1 MVHALEEIRRVLKP
15 NGDLIDLRPV
25 EDHWPLEISTTTGYQ
40 TIGRLANLP
49 AAVADD
55 EAAFQA
61 MREVESKR
69 WFTKQNEVE
78 FSYFYY
84 WDTPSEMKD
93 FMEQE
98 WGNAKQLEEHTL
110 KAVRSGWA
118 LANADARI
126 RLRVRMHL
134 SIWDKRPS

>member
-15 NGDLIDLRPV
+15 NGELIDLRPV
-25 EDHWPLEISTTTGYQ
+25 EDHWPLEISTTSGYQ
-40 TIGRLANLP
+40 STGRLANLP
-49 AAVADD
+49 VAVADD
-55 EAAFQA
+55 EAAFHA
-61 MREVESKR
+61 MHEVESKG
-69 WFTKQNEVE
+69 WFTKRNEVE

-110 KAVRSGWA
+110 KAVRSVWTV
-118 LANADARI
+118 ANADARI